1 MSKKRKLKKK
11 AAILIGVVVF
21 FIIYFISFRIG
32 INMEKDKS
40 EVPKKVEKE
49 EEDNRSLRT
58 QIKEKKKVYI
68 SDKNIENIKIEED
81 MWDEIKLF
89 FSDFK
94 KVRNTTSSY
103 EAVHEGYSDDG
114 VKFST
119 DLNFFRAYTVN
130 KEEYY
135 KVPVSSKD
143 AFKKLLDESIYTS
156 FDLLSHYKD
165 WKEVTITHGKEIKKV
180 HRWKFDDLAHKMISK
195 RVVGKV
201 QPEKSKERS
210 DYNFTINIK
219 GDNFDVKVDTMGKD
233 YVKVT
238 SKKNVSYYEV
248 HTSLFDYLKNEIFEI
263 GKK

>member
-1 MSKKRKLKKK
+1 
-11 AAILIGVVVF
+11 
-21 FIIYFISFRIG
+21 
-32 INMEKDKS
+32 
-40 EVPKKVEKE
+40 
-49 EEDNRSLRT
+49 
-58 QIKEKKKVYI
+58 
-68 SDKNIENIKIEED
+68 
-81 MWDEIKLF
+81 
-89 FSDFK
+89 
-94 KVRNTTSSY
+94 
-103 EAVHEGYSDDG
+103 
-114 VKFST
+114 
-119 DLNFFRAYTVN
+119 
-130 KEEYY
+130 
-135 KVPVSSKD
+135 VSSKD

>member
-1 MSKKRKLKKK
+1 
-11 AAILIGVVVF
+11 
-21 FIIYFISFRIG
+21 
-32 INMEKDKS
+32 MEKDKS

-103 EAVHEGYSDDG
+103 EAVYEGYSDDG

-119 DLNFFRAYTVN
+119 DLNFFRVYTVN

-165 WKEVTITHGKEIKKV
+165 WKEVTITYGKEIKKV

-201 QPEKSKERS
+201 
-210 DYNFTINIK
+210 
-219 GDNFDVKVDTMGKD
+219 
-233 YVKVT
+233 
-238 SKKNVSYYEV
+238 
-248 HTSLFDYLKNEIFEI
+248 
-263 GKK
+263 

>member
-11 AAILIGVVVF
+11 AAILIGVVIF
-21 FIIYFISFRIG
+21 FIIYFISFKIG

-40 EVPKKVEKE
+40 EVPKKVETE
-49 EEDNRSLRT
+49 TEDNRSLMT
-58 QIKEKKKVYI
+58 QIKEKKKIYV
-68 SDKNIENIKIEED
+68 SDKNVENIKIEED
-81 MWDEIKLF
+81 MWNEVKFF
-89 FSDFK
+89 FSEFK
-94 KVRNTTSSY
+94 KVRNTTSY
-103 EAVHEGYSDDG
+103 EAIYEGYSDDG
-114 VKFST
+114 IKFST
-119 DLNFFRAYTVN
+119 DLNFFRVYTVN

-135 KVPVSSKD
+135 KVPIDSKNS
-143 AFKKLLDESIYTS
+143 FKKLLDESIYTS

-165 WKEVTITHGKEIKKV
+165 WKEVTITYGKETKKV
-180 HRWKFDDLAHKMISK
+180 HKWKFDDLEHKMISK

-210 DYNFTINIK
+210 DYNFSINIK
-219 GDNFDVKVDTMGKD
+219 GENFAVKVDTMGKD

-238 SKKNVSYYEV
+238 SKKTVSYYEV

>member
-21 FIIYFISFRIG
+21 FIIYFISFKIG
-32 INMEKDKS
+32 LNMEKDKS
-40 EVPKKVEKE
+40 EVPKKVETE
-49 EEDNRSLRT
+49 EEDTRSLMT
-58 QIKEKKKVYI
+58 QIKEKKKIYV

-81 MWDEIKLF
+81 MWNDIKFF

-103 EAVHEGYSDDG
+103 EAVYEGYSDDG

-119 DLNFFRAYTVN
+119 DLNFFRVYTVN

-135 KVPVSSKD
+135 KVPVDSKS

-165 WKEVTITHGKEIKKV
+165 WKEVNISHGKEIKKI

-210 DYNFTINIK
+210 EYNFTIDIK
-219 GDNFDVKVDTMGKD
+219 GDNFAVKVETMGKD

-238 SKKNVSYYEV
+238 SKKTVSYYEV